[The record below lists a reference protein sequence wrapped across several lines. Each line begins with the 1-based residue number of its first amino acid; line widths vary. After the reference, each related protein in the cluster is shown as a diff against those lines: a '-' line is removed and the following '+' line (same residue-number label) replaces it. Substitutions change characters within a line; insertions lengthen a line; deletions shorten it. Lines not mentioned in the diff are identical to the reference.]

1 LNKKNDLISQIYY
14 SCNSSFFFLEKLT
27 FGKFFGILWLLPL
40 AFSLGPC
47 VGKSW
52 ESVSGKEGLSKRK
65 KERERKC
72 PKIFPENRFFKKKN
86 LNHNCNM

>member
-1 LNKKNDLISQIYY
+1 
-14 SCNSSFFFLEKLT
+14 LT

-65 KERERKC
+65 KE
-72 PKIFPENRFFKKKN
+72 
-86 LNHNCNM
+86 